1 MGENYH
7 LSRIQQTS
15 AFVWLKKRI
24 FCLCKF
30 SVFVKIKLKS
40 QRKLFFADCRRIL
53 KQKICVCPSLTG
65 KGNYW
70 TLDPNCEK
78 MFDNGNFRRKRKRK
92 SDIGASSAHLTSEK
106 SEDGA
111 LTGSPKA
118 VEHQDLLE
126 NSSSGTDN
134 PPDKGSPPPSSS
146 SPCLSNFISSM
157 TAYVNGS
164 NSVGRSVPLGLNAEP
179 TDKMGQNMVGL
190 NSYSPLSNVPSHSVG
205 EWSNSMPPS
214 HLGYSNSVL
223 NQFNTHFYSS
233 ISTNNTLFS
242 REGTEV

>member
-1 MGENYH
+1 M
-7 LSRIQQTS
+7 
-15 AFVWLKKRI
+15 
-24 FCLCKF
+24 
-30 SVFVKIKLKS
+30 KIKLKS
-40 QRKLFFADCRRIL
+40 QRKLYFADCRRIL